1 MKDFKRRLEF
11 RIAMNHETK
20 MTRPGIEACPRL
32 CACGNP
38 IPPRRGRGR
47 KLLWC
52 AACRREAT
60 LEIKRNFNAR
70 NPRGNTAT

>member
-20 MTRPGIEACPRL
+20 MARPGIEACPRL
-32 CACGNP
+32 CPCGNP
-38 IPPRRGRGR
+38 IPPQRGRGR
-47 KLLWC
+47 KGHWC

-60 LEIKRNFNAR
+60 LEIKRNFSAR
-70 NPRGNTAT
+70 HPRSKTTT